1 MLTIRAARISDI
13 DDLMELSSETG
24 AGMTT
29 MPVDRRSWSKKLALT
44 QSSFIQDIANQKDSV
59 FVLVLEEMHT
69 KRVIGSSAL
78 IASVGS
84 KMPFYSYKVSTQ
96 VMVSTELNINTSTQI
111 LHLVNDFTGCTELAS
126 LFLSKD
132 YRSNPQYRGAG
143 RFLSLSRFLLIHDFP
158 TLFSDRIFA
167 ELRGFLDEKGESP
180 FWEALGK
187 KFFDLEYS
195 RADLLSAIS
204 GNQFISDL
212 MPKHPI
218 YLDLLPE
225 QAKAVVGK
233 ANLASVPAMR
243 LLEKEGFLDTGYVD
257 IFDAGPSLECRK
269 SQIRTLQNANN
280 GYVEALPDSIDRQS
294 TELSLFMV
302 SNQNPN
308 NYRMLLTRG
317 QLDTQDSANR
327 LILPQAS
334 IDALEISAN
343 QTRVSWTPFGEKKK

>member
-1 MLTIRAARISDI
+1 MLTIRAARTSDL
-13 DDLMELSSETG
+13 DDLMELSAETG

-29 MPVDRRSWSKKLALT
+29 MPVDRSSWSKKLALT
-44 QSSFIQDIANQKDSV
+44 ESSFLQDIANKKESV
-59 FVLVLEEMHT
+59 FVLVLEEMDT

-96 VMVSTELNINTSTQI
+96 VMVSTELNINSSTQI

-158 TLFSDRIFA
+158 TIFSDRIFA
-167 ELRGFLDEKGESP
+167 ELRGFLDGKGESP

-225 QAKAVVGK
+225 EAKAVVGK

-257 IFDAGPSLECRK
+257 IFDAGPSLESRK
-269 SQIRTLQNANN
+269 SQIRTLQNTSV
-280 GYVEALPDSIDRQS
+280 GGLEALPESADSQS
-294 TELSLFMV
+294 TDLSLFMV
-302 SNQNPN
+302 SNQSPN
-308 NYRMLLTRG
+308 NYRVVLTRG
-317 QLDTQDSANR
+317 HLKTQGAANK
-327 LILPQAS
+327 LIIPQTS
-334 IDALEISAN
+334 IDALEVSAN
-343 QTRVSWTPFGEKKK
+343 RSQISWTPFGENKK